1 MRSNIRACMRSLAAP
16 AWTQFASISTHVA
29 AEEATVG
36 FVGLGNMGFPMASNL
51 INTGYKLAVCDR
63 VPEAVEKLTSKGAY
77 ACSTPR
83 QLSELPNIRA
93 IITMLP
99 STDAVRE
106 VYQGENGLLSARNGL
121 NAEVLIDSSTIYP
134 QYVRELAAAVE
145 AAPVQHH
152 SAGGTGFVD
161 APVSGGVPGATAG
174 TLTFM
179 VSSSRHI
186 SACVQACMQAPLCK
200 ALNAMM
206 LPAEVCG

>member
-1 MRSNIRACMRSLAAP
+1 MHVLIRSAMRSLVTP
-16 AWTQFASISTHVA
+16 AWTRSASMSHVA
-29 AEEATVG
+29 ADQATVG
-36 FVGLGNMGFPMASNL
+36 FVGLGNMGLPMAINL
-51 INTGYKLAVCDR
+51 LKTGYKLAVCDR
-63 VPEAVEKLTSKGAY
+63 VPAAVEQLTSQGAF

-106 VYQGENGLLSARNGL
+106 VYQGADGILSARNGL

-134 QYVRELAAAVE
+134 QYVRELAAAV
-145 AAPVQHH
+145 AATSVQHH

-161 APVSGGVPGATAG
+161 APVSGGVPGARAG

-179 VSSSRHI
+179 VRS
-186 SACVQACMQAPLCK
+186 
-200 ALNAMM
+200 
-206 LPAEVCG
+206 